1 MHAWKNDAECFILP
15 PICKVSLTDLS
26 TSQFIY
32 TLDEV
37 LIWSGFMTDSLIAGL
52 FHFQL
57 SNCSKD
63 KQACRKKF
71 GDLQIICKSSFRA
84 GLTRH

>member
-1 MHAWKNDAECFILP
+1 MHAWKNDTECFTLP

-37 LIWSGFMTDSLIAGL
+37 LIWSRYMAVSTQSC
-52 FHFQL
+52 FQI
-57 SNCSKD
+57 SNWSKD
-63 KQACRKKF
+63 KHARRKKF
-71 GDLQIICKSSFRA
+71 GDLQIICKSSFWA